1 MKKKKK
7 KFFQGAL
14 STVIIMCVIVM
25 VLSCILSLLGVDGY
39 ETYIS
44 NNKLE
49 SSLIT
54 VNNIFSVNGFK
65 YLFTNS
71 ITNFKLFEPLV
82 LLIISLIGVSVADV
96 SGMLDP
102 VFLPLRKIK
111 GSFLS
116 FLVILLGVCVTF
128 FGSCSY
134 VVLFPIIALL
144 YKKIGRSP
152 ILGILTVFL
161 GMTLGYGTGIMF
173 NYDSYVLGSLTQ
185 AAAVVEVDKDYT
197 FSLVS
202 TEYILVI
209 STFVISIILAHLVE
223 RRVSVYFKK
232 QEAVSSDN
240 KISYPVFILFSI
252 MVLLLVYMIIPGLPG
267 SGLLLDSGS
276 VRYIDKLFGANSP
289 FANSFVC
296 IFSLMLAIC
305 GLFYGFLHGI
315 KSSDTY
321 VKGITD
327 TFNGFGYL
335 FVLMFFMSQLQGLIE
350 WTNLGNVL
358 GSKMIDLISNLQ
370 LSGAFLIVI
379 FFIVIV
385 IMSILIPS
393 ASAKWI
399 LASPVVVPL
408 FMRSNITPDF
418 TQFIFQV
425 ADSVGKGITPVFAYF
440 IVMIGFIQKYRG
452 PEERVYNVIDTLK
465 VTIPITLIIG
475 FVWLAIIVLWFI
487 SGMPIGINGFS
498 TL

>member
-14 STVIIMCVIVM
+14 STVIIMCLIVM
-25 VLSCILSLLGVDGY
+25 VLSCILSLLGFDGY

-102 VFLPLRKIK
+102 VFLPLKKIK
-111 GSFLS
+111 GNFLS
-116 FLVILLGVCVTF
+116 FLVILLGVCITF

-161 GMTLGYGTGIMF
+161 GITLGYGTGIMF

-209 STFVISIILAHLVE
+209 STFVISIILAHLIE
-223 RRVSVYFKK
+223 KRISVYFW
-232 QEAVSSDN
+232 
-240 KISYPVFILFSI
+240 P
-252 MVLLLVYMIIPGLPG
+252 
-267 SGLLLDSGS
+267 
-276 VRYIDKLFGANSP
+276 
-289 FANSFVC
+289 
-296 IFSLMLAIC
+296 
-305 GLFYGFLHGI
+305 
-315 KSSDTY
+315 
-321 VKGITD
+321 
-327 TFNGFGYL
+327 
-335 FVLMFFMSQLQGLIE
+335 
-350 WTNLGNVL
+350 
-358 GSKMIDLISNLQ
+358 
-370 LSGAFLIVI
+370 
-379 FFIVIV
+379 
-385 IMSILIPS
+385 
-393 ASAKWI
+393 
-399 LASPVVVPL
+399 
-408 FMRSNITPDF
+408 
-418 TQFIFQV
+418 
-425 ADSVGKGITPVFAYF
+425 
-440 IVMIGFIQKYRG
+440 
-452 PEERVYNVIDTLK
+452 
-465 VTIPITLIIG
+465 
-475 FVWLAIIVLWFI
+475 
-487 SGMPIGINGFS
+487 
-498 TL
+498 